1 MKKFRKKPVVIEAIQ
16 WTGENVAEVAEFLG
30 LSVRPFRIDT
40 VNGTVE
46 ISTLEGTMTASKDD
60 YIIKGVQGEFYPCKP
75 DIFEQTYETVS
86 GDEFITEVNITELL
100 KVAEASEKQY
110 DQVVKQNR
118 DLQAEIKRLKKKNSY
133 LTEHLEIKKVSKID
147 SCKFWDTYV
156 FNEENPFNKE
166 NAYKELADYYF
177 LLQVIPELYMKI
189 TGGTLSKTNY
199 FAQSIY
205 EAHEDYLW
213 QVEEKYITCLER
225 VSEELAYLDDNCST
239 ELKELKSAYSKIL
252 KIIHEV
258 L

>member
-46 ISTLEGTMTASKDD
+46 ISTLEGTMTASKYD

-86 GDEFITEVNITELL
+86 ADEFITEVNITELL

-118 DLQAEIKRLKKKNSY
+118 DLQTQL
-133 LTEHLEIKKVSKID
+133 
-147 SCKFWDTYV
+147 
-156 FNEENPFNKE
+156 
-166 NAYKELADYYF
+166 NAYKKELTDIKTEIENDCEACKEEHGEDCNCDEC
-177 LLQVIPELYMKI
+177 LL
-189 TGGTLSKTNY
+189 G
-199 FAQSIY
+199 AIY
-205 EAHEDYLW
+205 EGCKGVLCQASGV
-213 QVEEKYITCLER
+213 QT
-225 VSEELAYLDDNCST
+225 VS
-239 ELKELKSAYSKIL
+239 KS
-252 KIIHEV
+252 
-258 L
+258 

>member
-118 DLQAEIKRLKKKNSY
+118 DLQTQLNAYLKTLQDIQAIAGKSKNYSSTATNIFERCNEV
-133 LTEHLEIKKVSKID
+133 LCQANGVQTVSK
-147 SCKFWDTYV
+147 
-156 FNEENPFNKE
+156 
-166 NAYKELADYYF
+166 
-177 LLQVIPELYMKI
+177 
-189 TGGTLSKTNY
+189 
-199 FAQSIY
+199 
-205 EAHEDYLW
+205 
-213 QVEEKYITCLER
+213 
-225 VSEELAYLDDNCST
+225 
-239 ELKELKSAYSKIL
+239 
-252 KIIHEV
+252 
-258 L
+258 